1 MSVGI
6 FFGSTT
12 GNTENIA
19 ELISAAFGNIV
30 SKTANIADITPEDL
44 LDYDVL
50 VLGIPTW
57 NVGELQYDWEDFLPQ
72 MKHLDLTGKKVAM
85 FGLGD
90 SFGYSDNFLDALGL
104 LWDEL
109 KVLGSPELVGIWPNE
124 GYTYDK
130 SKGLYDEN
138 HFLGLGL
145 DEENEANMHDE
156 RIKTWTAQVRS
167 EIGLPA

>member
-72 MKHLDLTGKKVAM
+72 
-85 FGLGD
+85 
-90 SFGYSDNFLDALGL
+90 
-104 LWDEL
+104 
-109 KVLGSPELVGIWPNE
+109 
-124 GYTYDK
+124 
-130 SKGLYDEN
+130 
-138 HFLGLGL
+138 
-145 DEENEANMHDE
+145 
-156 RIKTWTAQVRS
+156 
-167 EIGLPA
+167 